1 MLMYRYR
8 RVIISVIALLLIG
21 SILFGF
27 IVMAVNAKSSK
38 EIQGEIDDLEAQAD
52 ELGEKW
58 DELEAQ
64 ISALEGET
72 VSLAEQKTLLD
83 NEMFLLRDEIELVN
97 EQLHQYNLLIA
108 EKQAELD
115 ELQEEQLQLFDHYK
129 ERMRVIQEQGTISY
143 WSVFFEAESFADMLN
158 SRIMIEEIAHADQR
172 MMDELRDISA
182 QVLDA
187 KNALADEKT
196 NLELKKLE
204 LADAE
209 ELLEAKRSESDE
221 LISKLNAQA
230 MELNDEAQQVEDAK
244 NALLAD
250 IAAKENELSAALKAE
265 YDASHPP
272 QNNGNGNGSGTGNG
286 GDGTFLYPLPPGAVF
301 TSPYSYR
308 VHPITG
314 NYTLHNGV
322 DLAIARGT
330 PIYASR
336 SGYVTTAV
344 YNYSWGNYVVINHM
358 DGYSTL
364 YGHMDS
370 YIVTE
375 GQYVEQ
381 GQVIGYVGATGWAT
395 GYHLHF
401 TIFYNGSSVNPADY
415 IPLP

>member
-1 MLMYRYR
+1 MYKYR
-8 RVIISVIALLLIG
+8 RIIISVIALILIASLL
-21 SILFGF
+21 SGF
-27 IVMAVNAKSSK
+27 IVLAVNAKSSD
-38 EIQGEIDDLEAQAD
+38 EIQDEIDALEEQAD
-52 ELGEKW
+52 ELAEKQAA
-58 DELEAQ
+58 LEEEIA
-64 ISALEGET
+64 ALEGET
-72 VSLAEQKTLLD
+72 ISLVEQKTLLD
-83 NEMFLLRDEIELVN
+83 NEMFLLREEIELVN
-97 EQLHQYNLLIA
+97 QQLHQYNLLIA

-115 ELQEEQLQLFDHYK
+115 EVEAQQQQLFEHYK

-143 WSVFFEAESFADMLN
+143 WEVFFEAESFADMLN
-158 SRIMIEEIAHADQR
+158 SRIMLEEIARADQR

-182 QVLDA
+182 LVLEA
-187 KNALADEKT
+187 KDALADEKA

-204 LADAE
+204 IAEAE
-209 ELLEAKRSESDE
+209 ELLEIKRIEAE
-221 LISKLNAQA
+221 EMIIEINAQA
-230 MELNDEAQQVEDAK
+230 ILLNEEAQQVEDDK
-244 NALLAD
+244 NALLDD
-250 IAAKENELSAALKAE
+250 IAEKEAELTEALRAEWEAA
-265 YDASHPP
+265 HPP
-272 QNNGNGNGSGTGNG
+272 QPGGNNSGGNGGSGGNGS
-286 GDGTFLYPLPPGAVF
+286 FLYPLPPGAVF
-301 TSPYSYR
+301 TSPYGYR
-308 VHPITG
+308 VHPVTG

-330 PIYASR
+330 PIYASK
-336 SGYVTTAV
+336 SGYITTAV

-381 GQVIGYVGATGWAT
+381 GQVIGYVGTTGWST

>member
-1 MLMYRYR
+1 MYKYR
-8 RVIISVIALLLIG
+8 RIIISVIALILIASLL
-21 SILFGF
+21 SGF
-27 IVMAVNAKSSK
+27 IVLAVNAKSSD
-38 EIQGEIDDLEAQAD
+38 EIQDEIDALEEQAD
-52 ELGEKW
+52 DLAEKQAA
-58 DELEAQ
+58 LEEEIA
-64 ISALEGET
+64 ALEGET
-72 VSLAEQKTLLD
+72 ISLVEQKTILD
-83 NEMFLLRDEIELVN
+83 NEIFLLREEIELVN
-97 EQLHQYNLLIA
+97 QQLHQYNLLIA

-115 ELQEEQLQLFDHYK
+115 DLETQQQELFEHYK
-129 ERMRVIQEQGTISY
+129 ERMRVIQEQGEISY
-143 WSVFFEAESFADMLN
+143 WQVFFEAESFADMLN
-158 SRIMIEEIAHADQR
+158 SRIMIEEIARADQR

-182 QVLDA
+182 LVLEA
-187 KNALADEKT
+187 KDALADEKA

-209 ELLEAKRSESDE
+209 ELLEQKRAESDE
-221 LISKLNAQA
+221 MINQINAQA
-230 MELNDEAQQVEDAK
+230 ILLNEEAQQVEDDK
-244 NALLAD
+244 NALLDD
-250 IAAKENELSAALKAE
+250 IAAKENELTEALREEWEAA
-265 YDASHPP
+265 HPP
-272 QNNGNGNGSGTGNG
+272 QTGGNNGGGTG
-286 GDGTFLYPLPPGAVF
+286 GDGSFLYPLPPGAVF
-301 TSPYSYR
+301 TSPYGYR
-308 VHPITG
+308 VHPVTG

-330 PIYASR
+330 PIYASK
-336 SGYVTTAV
+336 SGYITTAV

-381 GQVIGYVGATGWAT
+381 GQVIGYVGTTGWST